1 MLLYIAIAAGTVLA
15 AAGVKETAGGP
26 RGSRGRTVYWSC
38 LAVIALILIVP
49 AVLRQETG
57 NDYLRYVEFFHLAS
71 IDSYVPTEEGFNLLV
86 KAIYALCGYEN
97 YLLVFAVFAV
107 LTILLMLTAL
117 RRQAE
122 DFLFS
127 FFLFMMFGYYYQ
139 SFNTMRYYF
148 ALSIVMA
155 ATIYYIQKNYP
166 VFVLMVLAAGLF
178 HKSALAA
185 LVLFPLAMHVWKIWQ
200 LAAALAAGC
209 LVTVFHGQV
218 MTILLLLYPSWEDTT
233 DLAAG
238 TDISWVNIARCAAGL
253 LLAAIVWHLQ
263 QDPGEAAERPEAGM
277 ESAAGAMTPASG
289 TGKSAEAVKDA
300 ADEGTGSVDAQ
311 RDPAG
316 TLRIHPAGSDG
327 ASRAL
332 RLYVNAQM
340 LGLAIHVF
348 GWFIPEV
355 SRIAYY
361 LTYTQVFLFPM
372 LLRRIPARH
381 VRLRKLFTAAVILA
395 AVVYFAM
402 FLRSCYG
409 DTTKLLPYKSFL
421 FHDLSQTPS
430 GSVE

>member
-1 MLLYIAIAAGTVLA
+1 MILYIAIAAGTVLA

-26 RGSRGRTVYWSC
+26 RGSRGRAVYWSC
-38 LAVIALILIVP
+38 LAAIALILIVP

-86 KAIYALCGYEN
+86 KVIYTLCGYEN

-107 LTILLMLTAL
+107 LTIALMLTAL
-117 RRQAE
+117 RQQAE

-155 ATIYYIQKNYP
+155 ATIWFLRRNYP
-166 VFVLMVLAAGLF
+166 AFVLMVLAASLF

-185 LVLFPLAMHVWKIWQ
+185 LVLFPLAIHVWRLWQ
-200 LAAALAAGC
+200 VAAALAAGC
-209 LVTVFHGQV
+209 LVTVFHEQV
-218 MTILLLLYPSWEDTT
+218 MTLLLLIYPSWEDTA

-238 TDISWVNIARCAAGL
+238 TSISWVNIARCAAGL
-253 LLAAIVWHLQ
+253 LLTLIAAYLQ
-263 QDPGEAAERPEAGM
+263 CDTDAEGEAPGTKHV
-277 ESAAGAMTPASG
+277 SGALRQLLTR
-289 TGKSAEAVKDA
+289 
-300 ADEGTGSVDAQ
+300 ADET
-311 RDPAG
+311 
-316 TLRIHPAGSDG
+316 
-327 ASRAL
+327 SRAL
-332 RLYVNAQM
+332 RLYVNAQA
-340 LGLAIHVF
+340 LGLAIYVF

-361 LTYTQVFLFPM
+361 LTYTQIFLFPM
-372 LLRRIPARH
+372 LLRRIPPRH
-381 VRLRKLFTAAVILA
+381 ERIRKLLTAAVILA

-409 DTTKLLPYKSFL
+409 DTVKLLPYKSFL
-421 FHDLSQTPS
+421 FHDLNLTPS

>member
-1 MLLYIAIAAGTVLA
+1 MILYIAIAAGTVLA

-178 HKSALAA
+178 HKSALIA

-200 LAAALAAGC
+200 LAAALAVGC
-209 LVTVFHGQV
+209 LVTVFHEQV
-218 MTILLLLYPSWEDTT
+218 ITILLILYPSWEDTA

-238 TDISWVNIARCAAGL
+238 TGISWVNIARCAAGL
-253 LLAAIVWHLQ
+253 LLAVIAWYLSR
-263 QDPGEAAERPEAGM
+263 DPGEATEPSQAGK
-277 ESAAGAMTPASG
+277 ES
-289 TGKSAEAVKDA
+289 
-300 ADEGTGSVDAQ
+300 
-311 RDPAG
+311 
-316 TLRIHPAGSDG
+316 PAGSDE

-381 VRLRKLFTAAVILA
+381 ERLRKLFTAAVILA

-402 FLRSCYG
+402 FLRACYG

-430 GSVE
+430 GSVD

>member
-1 MLLYIAIAAGTVLA
+1 MILYIAIAAGTVLA

-26 RGSRGRTVYWSC
+26 RGSRGRAVYWSC

-117 RRQAE
+117 RQQAE
-122 DFLFS
+122 NFLFS

-155 ATIYYIQKNYP
+155 ATIYYIRRNYA

-209 LVTVFHGQV
+209 LVSVFHEQV
-218 MTILLLLYPSWEDTT
+218 MTLLLILYPSWEDTT

-238 TDISWVNIARCAAGL
+238 TGISWVNIARCAAGL
-253 LLAAIVWHLQ
+253 LLTAIVWQLQ
-263 QDPGEAAERPEAGM
+263 KNPDGEVKPAEGAGEPAAAKDPADQQKG
-277 ESAAGAMTPASG
+277 SAAAAKEPADTPPI
-289 TGKSAEAVKDA
+289 
-300 ADEGTGSVDAQ
+300 
-311 RDPAG
+311 R
-316 TLRIHPAGSDG
+316 PAGSDG

-332 RLYVNAQM
+332 RLYVNAE
-340 LGLAIHVF
+340 LVGLAIYVF

-372 LLRRIPARH
+372 LLRRIPERH
-381 VRLRKLFTAAVILA
+381 ERLRKLFTAAVILA

-421 FHDLSQTPS
+421 FHDLSRTPS